1 MSTVLS
7 TETNSGLS
15 LFDTGTFEQ
24 MGLIASK
31 LAESSL
37 IPETLRTEKRNGEV
51 VDLPVEQVAANCFR
65 IVEQSQRWGMS
76 PFAVID
82 CASVVYGKLMWEGK
96 VIAAALEATMGIRL
110 DYDYSGQG
118 EGRAIIVSG
127 RFPDEEKIR
136 QVEGNVKNWKTDQ
149 WKATDYD
156 QRLAY
161 RGAREW
167 ARRHAPGV
175 ILGVYSPDE
184 FDEGMV
190 NVTHGRSAPLVR
202 DEPIDPGK
210 IPAGVSTAG
219 QAGEGAS
226 DGGTV
231 STPSP
236 EKSEAPYPNPEKVAA
251 QGRQK
256 KDRHQRDC
264 VLKDLSEEQ
273 TESGKTCWRVIIDV
287 GQTTAELRTFS
298 STMSERLG
306 GLIGTPIRVTFTQGA
321 RGTFEL
327 EDFEVLETQT
337 TGGLI

>member
-1 MSTVLS
+1 MSTILS

-31 LAESSL
+31 LAASSL
-37 IPETLRTEKRNGEV
+37 IPETLRTEKRNGKV
-51 VDLPVEQVAANCFR
+51 VNLPAEQVAANCFR

-118 EGRAIIVSG
+118 EGRAIVVSG

-175 ILGVYSPDE
+175 ILGVYSSDE
-184 FDEGMV
+184 IAESEMV
-190 NVTHGRSAPLVR
+190 NVTRGRGQFVR
-202 DEPIDPGK
+202 DEVIEPGPVTEPTK
-210 IPAGVSTAG
+210 AEELKE
-219 QAGEGAS
+219 QAP
-226 DGGTV
+226 D
-231 STPSP
+231 
-236 EKSEAPYPNPEKVAA
+236 PNPEKVPA

-273 TESGKTCWRVIIDV
+273 TESGKTCWRVVIDV

-298 STMSERLG
+298 STMAERLG
-306 GLIGTPIRVTFTQGA
+306 GLIGTPIRVTFTAGP

-327 EDFEVLETQT
+327 EDFEVIETQT

>member
-1 MSTVLS
+1 MSTELS
-7 TETNSGLS
+7 IPANTGLS
-15 LFDTGTFEQ
+15 IFDTGTFEQ

-31 LAESSL
+31 LAASSL
-37 IPETLRTEKRNGEV
+37 IPETLRTEKKNGNV
-51 VDLPVEQVAANCFR
+51 VALPPEQVAANCFR

-110 DYDYSGQG
+110 DYDFSGQG
-118 EGRAIIVSG
+118 EGRSIIVSG

-184 FDEGMV
+184 IDEESLR
-190 NVTHGRSAPLVR
+190 NVTPQATRAKSKVEALPNFKTPSQEVSAS
-202 DEPIDPGK
+202 E
-210 IPAGVSTAG
+210 STARREEVT
-219 QAGEGAS
+219 GEEGEA
-226 DGGTV
+226 V
-231 STPSP
+231 STPTSENPSP
-236 EKSEAPYPNPEKVAA
+236 V
-251 QGRQK
+251 
-256 KDRHQRDC
+256 
-264 VLKDLSEEQ
+264 
-273 TESGKTCWRVIIDV
+273 
-287 GQTTAELRTFS
+287 TTASKERPEGKLIRATYLESHTKTGVTDGKKWTRYGFRLSLGDGEFWAGTFS
-298 STMSERLG
+298 RSLG
-306 GLIGTPIRVTFTQGA
+306 SLGFPDGA
-321 RGTFEL
+321 EVNVIVEKRGEHYEL
-327 EDFEVLETQT
+327 LWIEDAE
-337 TGGLI
+337 GGEEGIA